1 MARTFQ
7 RRRTLAPLSELNVT
21 ALIDLGFSLMIIFM
35 ISTPLIENEQTI
47 PVELPV
53 STESTGRDPDRRY
66 VELVV
71 TTEGYR
77 LDGVLMN
84 REQLEANLRSY
95 GNSVTPPDIGLIADR
110 SIQYQEVIT
119 VIDLLK
125 QNDLTR
131 LNLDTQSS
139 N

>member
-35 ISTPLIENEQTI
+35 ISTPLIENERAI

-53 STESTGRDPDRRY
+53 SSEAAGRDPDRRY
-66 VELVV
+66 VELVI
-71 TTEGYR
+71 TAEGYS
-77 LDGVLMN
+77 LDGVFMN
-84 REQLEANLRSY
+84 REQLEANLRVF
-95 GNSVTPPDIGLIADR
+95 GNSVSPPDIGLAADG

-119 VIDLLK
+119 VLDMLK

-131 LNLDTQSS
+131 LNLDTQGSR
-139 N
+139 

>member
-1 MARTFQ
+1 MARTFK
-7 RRRTLAPLSELNVT
+7 RRRTLTPLSELNVT
-21 ALIDLGFSLMIIFM
+21 SLIDLGFSLLIIFM
-35 ISTPLIENEQTI
+35 ISTPLIENERTI

-53 STESTGRDPDRRY
+53 STEAAGRDPDRRY
-66 VELVV
+66 VELVI
-71 TTEGYR
+71 TAEGYR

-84 REQLEANLRSY
+84 REQLEANLRVY
-95 GNSVTPPDIGLIADR
+95 GSSVTPPDIGLIADR

-139 N
+139 R

>member
-1 MARTFQ
+1 MARTFK
-7 RRRTLAPLSELNVT
+7 RRRTLTPLSELNVT
-21 ALIDLGFSLMIIFM
+21 SLIDLGFSLLIIFM
-35 ISTPLIENEQTI
+35 ISTPLIENERTI

-53 STESTGRDPDRRY
+53 STEAAGRDPDRRY

-71 TTEGYR
+71 TAEGYR

-84 REQLEANLRSY
+84 REQLEANLRVY
-95 GNSVTPPDIGLIADR
+95 GSSVTPPDIGLIADR

-139 N
+139 R